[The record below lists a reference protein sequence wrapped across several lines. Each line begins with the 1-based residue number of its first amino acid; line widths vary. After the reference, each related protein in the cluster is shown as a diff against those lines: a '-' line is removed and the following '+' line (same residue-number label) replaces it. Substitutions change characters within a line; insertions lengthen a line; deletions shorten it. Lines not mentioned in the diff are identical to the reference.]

1 MKIVKGLE
9 GKPYE
14 EQLWSLGLFS
24 LEKRL
29 RAELIMGCSF
39 HRRDNGRTAPISAL
53 YDQDPREHHGA
64 VLREVCI
71 GC

>member
-14 EQLWSLGLFS
+14 EQLWSLGLCI
-24 LEKRL
+24 LEK

-39 HRRDNGRTAPISAL
+39 HRRDNRRTAPISAL
-53 YDQDPREHHGA
+53 YGA
-64 VLREVCI
+64 VLREVSI

>member
-24 LEKRL
+24 LEKR
-29 RAELIMGCSF
+29 AELIMGCSF
-39 HRRDNGRTAPISAL
+39 HRRDNRRTAPISAL
-53 YDQDPREHHGA
+53 YDQ
-64 VLREVCI
+64 
-71 GC
+71 